1 MSSSFE
7 IQILRVSTNYL
18 LLVVIYLC
26 CVLRRGVL
34 WGSSVSF
41 WTPRVHGVSDPRA
54 HGVPRNLLDTPCA
67 RGGWKS
73 LDTPCT
79 RGPRPPCARG
89 GVFSLDT
96 PCARGWP
103 SPCARGPM
111 GRNVHPAKYALFI
124 FLCFGVVDDPV
135 HLRNLPPSVNSKYH
149 LYSLTIG
156 ISSCGRTLW
165 SSSSRLVLQLALSHC
180 LCYLLSTWV
189 R

>member
-34 WGSSVSF
+34 WGSSVTY
-41 WTPRVHGVSDPRA
+41 WTPRADGVLDP
-54 HGVPRNLLDTPCA
+54 PCA

-165 SSSSRLVLQLALSHC
+165 SSSSRLVLQLALSPC